1 MVLNKQT
8 KGKIMVTCVIHYR
21 VDADKLAEFEHY
33 AKLWISLVNKFGGQH
48 QGYFL
53 PSEGDNDLAVAL
65 FTFASLAE
73 YEEYR
78 NASFTDEG
86 CQAAFEYAKQTKCIQ
101 SYKRRFFRPVFS

>member
-53 PSEGDNDLAVAL
+53 PSEGDNDLGNLRLSHL
-65 FTFASLAE
+65 FS
-73 YEEYR
+73 
-78 NASFTDEG
+78 
-86 CQAAFEYAKQTKCIQ
+86 
-101 SYKRRFFRPVFS
+101 VFSEKVSSKALL